1 MTSLKGIKG
10 DLNGIHKPRTELSF
24 SLRHYK
30 LHILSVMRYRG
41 PEGSQVTLEEWF
53 LTFISQSL
61 ISSDIHHVVFL
72 QSHHDV
78 DWAVKGYFTEF
89 HHTEPDSQYV
99 WWWEGIKSWMC
110 VKRRRVKMK
119 KKANLEQNRW
129 TNKHRENT
137 TTGSGWDI
145 VWQKAMAHWEID
157 ANNMQMMQAMKSA
170 GEENILVKK

>member
-1 MTSLKGIKG
+1 MGYINHALNSLSHCAITNFKHFISDEIQRPWGKSSYFRRMIS
-10 DLNGIHKPRTELSF
+10 DFYFTVTHIFWYSSRSF
-24 SLRHYK
+24 S
-30 LHILSVMRYRG
+30 SVTSRCG
-41 PEGSQVTLEEWF
+41 LA
-53 LTFISQSL
+53 L
-61 ISSDIHHVVFL
+61 
-72 QSHHDV
+72 
-78 DWAVKGYFTEF
+78 KGYFTEF

-99 WWWEGIKSWMC
+99 WWWEGIKPWMC
-110 VKRRRVKMK
+110 VKRRRVKMR